1 MRGPAEFAIACA
13 VLVSVSSACAPLRV
27 ELPPGVS
34 PRCLSGAD
42 TLVSWDR
49 PATGQRELDAWC
61 ASVGPPVVVSSPTP
75 AGTPISRLVVIS
87 WNVHVGG
94 GRVDELTA
102 LTRLRSGQLGAGTG
116 LVLLLQETF
125 RGGALVGAAPRGA
138 PVPDAIR
145 PSRRGDDVVRLA
157 NRLGLSAFYVPSMR
171 NGGSDDPGD
180 WEDRGTAILSTEPLS
195 DFTAIELPLARQRRV
210 AVMATVTP
218 RNAAA
223 APMRVVAT
231 HFDVVPFG
239 GGAVR
244 QAQHLAQRLTALND
258 SRLPLIIGADAN
270 ATSGFRHGTVTCSR
284 EGRSRVAT
292 VRHRSNV
299 RVVRSQRLHLQR
311 SGRVGYRV
319 LRDARRSLRLGPSA
333 DCGHDRPPDKLS
345 GPVLA
350 AEVDDL
356 RGAAICS
363 RRRSHRH

>member
-1 MRGPAEFAIACA
+1 MRGPAEIAVACA

-27 ELPPGVS
+27 ELPERTS
-34 PRCLSGAD
+34 PRCLGGAE
-42 TLVSWDR
+42 TVMAWDR
-49 PATGQRELDAWC
+49 PAAAPHELDAWC
-61 ASVGPPVVVSSPTP
+61 ASVGPAVVMSRPSPVDRPV
-75 AGTPISRLVVIS
+75 GRLLVIS

-102 LTRLRSGQLGAGTG
+102 LTRLRSGQLGTGTG

-125 RGGALVGAAPRGA
+125 RRGVLVGSPHRGA
-138 PVPDAIR
+138 VPDAIR
-145 PSRRGDDVVRLA
+145 PSRRGPDVVRLA
-157 NRLGLSAFYVPSMR
+157 DSLGLSAFYVPSMR

-223 APMRVVAT
+223 TPMRVVAA

-244 QAQHLAQRLTALND
+244 QARHLAERLTALNH

-270 ATSGFRHGTVTCSR
+270 ATSGFRHGTVTALTT
-284 EGRSRVAT
+284 VAP
-292 VRHRSNV
+292 
-299 RVVRSQRLHLQR
+299 
-311 SGRVGYRV
+311 V
-319 LRDARRSLRLGPSA
+319 LRRCGTGRTSAWFARSDFIFGDLDESA
-333 DCGHDRPPDKLS
+333 VAACETLDDRYGSDHRPI
-345 GPVLA
+345 V
-350 AEVDDL
+350 VTIDL
-356 RGAAICS
+356 PIS
-363 RRRSHRH
+363 

>member
-1 MRGPAEFAIACA
+1 MARRRSIACTFA
-13 VLVSVSSACAPLRV
+13 VLVSLSSACAPLRV
-27 ELPPGVS
+27 ELAPGTS
-34 PRCLSGAD
+34 RCLSDAD
-42 TLVSWDR
+42 TPVSWDR
-49 PATGQRELDAWC
+49 PASARRELDAWC
-61 ASVGPPVVVSSPTP
+61 ASVGPAVVMLRPSPVDRL
-75 AGTPISRLVVIS
+75 ISRLLVIS

-102 LTRLRSGQLGAGTG
+102 LARLRSGELGAGTG

-138 PVPDAIR
+138 AVPDAIR

-157 NRLGLSAFYVPSMR
+157 ERLGLSVFYVPSMR

-218 RNAAA
+218 RNAAVT
-223 APMRVVAT
+223 PMRLVAT

-244 QAQHLAQRLTALND
+244 QASHLAQRLTALNG

-270 ATSGFRHGTVTCSR
+270 ATSGFRHGTVTALTT
-284 EGRSRVAT
+284 VAP
-292 VRHRSNV
+292 
-299 RVVRSQRLHLQR
+299 
-311 SGRVGYRV
+311 V
-319 LRDARRSLRLGPSA
+319 LRRCGTGRTSAWLARSDFIFSDLDESA
-333 DCGHDRPPDKLS
+333 IAACETFEDRYGSDHRPIVVTIKLPIS
-345 GPVLA
+345 
-350 AEVDDL
+350 
-356 RGAAICS
+356 
-363 RRRSHRH
+363 